1 MTVKFDEGNITANP
15 RMLNLISIAFIEAAE
30 KYKDDGCDVLAQDA
44 KEKAN
49 KIYDALYDAG
59 YFKKH

>member
-15 RMLNLISIAFIEAAE
+15 RMLNLISIAFMEAAR
-30 KYKDDGCDVLAQDA
+30 KYEDVGYDALAESA
-44 KEKAN
+44 KEKAD
-49 KIYDALYDAG
+49 KIYDALCDAG